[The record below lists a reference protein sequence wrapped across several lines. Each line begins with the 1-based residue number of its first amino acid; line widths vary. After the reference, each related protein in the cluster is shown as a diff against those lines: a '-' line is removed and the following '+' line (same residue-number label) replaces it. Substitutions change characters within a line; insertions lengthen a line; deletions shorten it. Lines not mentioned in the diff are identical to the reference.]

1 MWAPFFVSLW
11 RRNCPQ
17 IATHP
22 QIAIWRQSRGALTR
36 ESRVMEMLDGPFIGS
51 EAIHNGAIRK
61 HELRSRY
68 RAEFPDVYVRRGAV
82 LTLPQRAR
90 AAWLYSHRQGVI
102 AGLTA
107 SALHGAKWVD
117 DHLPIELIW
126 SNARR
131 PRGLRTY
138 DMRLRAGE
146 LAEYGQMRITTV
158 ERTAFDIG
166 RRGRLD
172 DAVARLDALGNAT
185 GFKADD
191 VLAVADRHRGVRG
204 LRQLRAAL
212 DLYDP
217 GAESPKETW
226 LRLLVIRAG
235 YPRPQTQIP
244 VLSPDGRRWYYLD
257 MGWEDIKLAAE
268 YDGEQHRVNPVQYAH
283 DIQRSEDLDFLGWT
297 RIRVVKANRSADVL
311 RRLSRAWHSKLPGD
325 RNIS

>member
-1 MWAPFFVSLW
+1 MKMINS
-11 RRNCPQ
+11 
-17 IATHP
+17 
-22 QIAIWRQSRGALTR
+22 
-36 ESRVMEMLDGPFIGS
+36 PFIGS
-51 EAIHNGAIRK
+51 EAIANGAIRK

-68 RAEFPDVYVRRGAV
+68 RAEFPDVYVPKDAV

-90 AAWLYSHRQGVI
+90 AAWLYSHREGVI

-117 DHLPIELIW
+117 PYLPIELIW

-131 PRGLRTY
+131 PRGIRTY
-138 DMRLRAGE
+138 DMRLRPDE
-146 LAEYGQMRITTV
+146 LAKHGEMRVTTV

-172 DAVARLDALGNAT
+172 DAIARLDALGNAR
-185 GFKADD
+185 GLKVAD
-191 VLAVADRHRGVRG
+191 VLAVADRHRGARG

-235 YPRPQTQIP
+235 YPRPRTQIP
-244 VLSPDGRRWYYLD
+244 VLSPDGKRRYYVD
-257 MGWEDIKLAAE
+257 MGWEELTLATE
-268 YDGEQHRVNPVQYAH
+268 YDGEQHRNDPDQFAY
-283 DIQRSEDLDFLGWT
+283 DIVRSEDLEVLGWT

-311 RRLSRAWHSKLPGD
+311 HRLDRAWRSKLRSD
-325 RNIS
+325 REIS

>member
-1 MWAPFFVSLW
+1 MNFRDQPFV
-11 RRNCPQ
+11 
-17 IATHP
+17 
-22 QIAIWRQSRGALTR
+22 
-36 ESRVMEMLDGPFIGS
+36 GS
-51 EAIHNGAIRK
+51 EALARGAIRK

-68 RAEFPDVYVRRGAV
+68 RAEFPDVYVRKDAV

-117 DHLPIELIW
+117 SDLPIELIW

-131 PRGLRTY
+131 PAGLRTY
-138 DMRLRAGE
+138 DMRLRADE
-146 LAEYGQMRITTV
+146 LAEYQEMRLTTV

-166 RRGRLD
+166 RRRRLD
-172 DAVARLDALGNAT
+172 DAIARLDALGNAT

-191 VLAVADRHRGVRG
+191 VLAVADRHRGARG
-204 LRQLRAAL
+204 LRQLRTAL

-235 YPRPQTQIP
+235 YPRPRTQIP
-244 VLSPDGRRWYYLD
+244 VPSPDGRRCYYLD
-257 MGWEDIKLAAE
+257 MGWEDVKLATE
-268 YDGEQHRVNPVQYAH
+268 YDGEQHRNDPKQFAY
-283 DIQRSEDLDFLGWT
+283 DILRSEDLDVLGWT
-297 RIRVVKANRSADVL
+297 RIRVVKANRQADVL
-311 RRLSRAWHSKLPGD
+311 RRLERAWQSKLRGD
-325 RNIS
+325 RDIS